1 MIYKIAK
8 KFRVLK
14 IRELE
19 VASLASIFIWNK
31 LEDMDL
37 MTSEMSLKRDATHRE
52 FYTNVVANYGVD
64 NGSTRVVR
72 ILSLLEDILVGP
84 ICRVSNKDSDFRI

>member
-1 MIYKIAK
+1 MIYKIAN
-8 KFRVLK
+8 KFRMLK

-19 VASLASIFIWNK
+19 VAALASIFIWNK

-37 MTSEMSLKRDATHRE
+37 MTPDMCLKRDETHRE
-52 FYTNVVANYGVD
+52 FYSNIVANYGVD

-72 ILSLLEDILVGP
+72 IVSLIEDI
-84 ICRVSNKDSDFRI
+84 IVSPDLFSK